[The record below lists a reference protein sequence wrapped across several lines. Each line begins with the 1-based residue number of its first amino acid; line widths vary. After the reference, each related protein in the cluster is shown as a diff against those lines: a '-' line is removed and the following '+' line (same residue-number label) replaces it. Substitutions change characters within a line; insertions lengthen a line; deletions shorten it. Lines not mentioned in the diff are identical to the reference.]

1 MTTDSTEKV
10 LVIPTWRFQ
19 QYASYKQENVDFTNL
34 PPSQSVC
41 LDDYKRSYSPTCPV
55 VYPNH
60 KLIDENLLIYVSK
73 DFAFHKEL
81 ILFKNSY
88 EFRPR
93 NEVETDEQWIQLIPY
108 FTINLT
114 IPEQNSESSGNV
126 EHYSY
131 RPKTRKILSYSRSN
145 KSGESRLHGKRSL
158 GFGGHINDLDHAY
171 SRKSSYS
178 TESLFYNTIRQGLN
192 RELSEELSI
201 DWNNC
206 ACHSMQYKGLIYDPT
221 TDVGKVH
228 LGIVFELSFSCNG
241 SLGSSFDKYIKLN
254 DDSNKDYLWIPYD
267 DRYMRVTMEEN
278 NYEKW
283 SILAV
288 GLT

>member
-10 LVIPTWRFQ
+10 LVIPTWRFR
-19 QYASYKQENVDFTNL
+19 QYAWYKSRGIDF
-34 PPSQSVC
+34 PFMRIMPSDIRFSLSV
-41 LDDYKRSYSPTCPV
+41 PV
-55 VYPNH
+55 VYANNKKEP
-60 KLIDENLLIYVSK
+60 DNLLSSVCTASDVFK
-73 DFAFHKEL
+73 DLK
-81 ILFKNSY
+81 LFKNQFY
-88 EFRPR
+88 FRPR
-93 NEVETDEQWIQLIPY
+93 NEVETDETRIQLIPY

-114 IPEQNSESSGNV
+114 IPEQNSESLGNM
-126 EHYSY
+126 EHFSY
-131 RPKTRKILSYSRSN
+131 RPKTRKVLSYSRSN
-145 KSGESRLHGKRSL
+145 KSGESRLRDKRSI
-158 GFGGHINDLDHAY
+158 GFGGHINDLDYAY
-171 SRKSSYS
+171 ALKNSHSQ
-178 TESLFYNTIRQGLN
+178 EMIFYNTIRQGLN

-206 ACHSMQYKGLIYDPT
+206 ACHTMHYKGLIYDPT

-254 DDSNKDYLWIPYD
+254 DDSNKDHLWIPYD
-267 DRYMRVTMEEN
+267 EHLIRVTMEEN